1 MVNAGFQPSTV
12 WIWANKYTS
21 LTWMIRGSY
30 CPCSNC
36 IFGSSLDSGLV
47 FHPQE
52 CQLGRINFTGES
64 QVSGEHMRKSCA
76 DSWLADPLPFKILWK
91 MPGKCSLPNL
101 PNSCTGPFSNHKIW
115 SEEPSWQMKETV
127 SSTNIFSGGWLR
139 PRPFKIA
146 RGPGLLLN
154 HHLRWPTGGKGGY
167 IFPSSFSEAKGTAN
181 PPNLSHETTSWCN
194 RDRFQSCGKRP
205 TQRGFNGA
213 IDTYTF
219 RGKCPIIM
227 GFFALFFGISQG
239 GLHSPLY
246 NKAGYGYFLQGGSV
260 FFFLGGGP

>member
-1 MVNAGFQPSTV
+1 MNDQGILLPLLKLYLWF
-12 WIWANKYTS
+12 
-21 LTWMIRGSY
+21 
-30 CPCSNC
+30 
-36 IFGSSLDSGLV
+36 LV

-52 CQLGRINFTGES
+52 CQLGRINFTVFFRWVVSICANAALTLDWLTPCLSRSSGRCQANVPFLIPAPQKSLFQSQDLIRTLS
-64 QVSGEHMRKSCA
+64 QVGR
-76 DSWLADPLPFKILWK
+76 WK
-91 MPGKCSLPNL
+91 RRCPAP
-101 PNSCTGPFSNHKIW
+101 TFSK
-115 SEEPSWQMKETV
+115 
-127 SSTNIFSGGWLR
+127 GGWLR

-260 FFFLGGGP
+260 FFFFLGGGVP